1 MTARLQRRGGDG
13 DGGGGR
19 DEAEGGDE
27 WRVEG
32 GVGGEVEFEQ
42 ADEGSGRRSAER
54 GRPAA
59 KVRLSAEWRAAVS
72 SRRGADSQRGAAPDV
87 CDCDCAA
94 LLMLVHCMLVLLRL
108 FARA

>member
-19 DEAEGGDE
+19 DEAEGDDG
-27 WRVEG
+27 WRVESE
-32 GVGGEVEFEQ
+32 VGGEVEFEQ

-54 GRPAA
+54 GRPAV
-59 KVRLSAEWRAAVS
+59 KVRLSDEWRAAVS
-72 SRRGADSQRGAAPDV
+72 SRRGADSQRGAAPGS
-87 CDCDCAA
+87 DCDCAA